1 MTAKA
6 PLLAVL
12 AALLAVPALAPAVAK
27 DPPRAPLPQ
36 RKPGAAAPPAE
47 AAKAEPPKAAE
58 QTSAALASQGEWRVG
73 PVNALDGTFAYC
85 VAENRFTSGHG
96 LIIARN
102 TPGELNIAVAIP
114 GAQLPQD
121 QRWDVKVQ
129 VDEAVREK
137 VAVAMQPDLLV
148 VPQGKDE
155 ELFGLLQRGRQLTV
169 LSATDRVAFQLKGT
183 GKALADLKTC
193 AEKAEPAPTK
203 KAAKDKPQTPSK
215 TPFPDA
221 LGEILAQAGLREVE
235 PVSFTDVPEE
245 KRPADYAWRLG
256 RVFGGVRERTVGDDA
271 TLAALTDEYV
281 GTLKAKCPGKASA
294 TLSAAESLQGVE
306 IRTGSV
312 DCESKEESVHV
323 ALTFYLTASR
333 LFTTFFHEGP
343 AADAAT
349 SDKARDNITTVI
361 RRLAGAPPPRP

>member
-12 AALLAVPALAPAVAK
+12 AALLAVPAFAK

-36 RKPGAAAPPAE
+36 RKPGAEAPPTE
-47 AAKAEPPKAAE
+47 PTKTEPPKAAE
-58 QTSAALASQGEWRVG
+58 QSPTALAPQGEWRVG
-73 PVNALDGTFAYC
+73 PVNALDGKFAYC
-85 VAENRFTSGHG
+85 VAENRFASGHG

-114 GAQLPQD
+114 GAQLPVD
-121 QRWDVKVQ
+121 QRWEVKVQ
-129 VDEAVREK
+129 VDETVREK

-169 LSATDRVAFQLKGT
+169 LSASDRVAFQLKGT

-193 AEKAEPAPTK
+193 AEKAEPAPAKTA
-203 KAAKDKPQTPSK
+203 KAPKM
-215 TPFPDA
+215 PFPDA

-245 KRPADYAWRLG
+245 KRPADYAWRVG
-256 RVFGGVRERTVGDDA
+256 RVFGGVRERTVGGDA
-271 TLAALTDEYV
+271 TLEALTNEYV
-281 GTLKAKCPGKASA
+281 DTLKAKCPGKANA
-294 TLSAAESLQGVE
+294 TLSAAETLQDVE

-312 DCESKEESVHV
+312 DCEAKEESVHV

-343 AADAAT
+343 AADAAV

-361 RRLAGAPPPRP
+361 RRLAGAPPRP